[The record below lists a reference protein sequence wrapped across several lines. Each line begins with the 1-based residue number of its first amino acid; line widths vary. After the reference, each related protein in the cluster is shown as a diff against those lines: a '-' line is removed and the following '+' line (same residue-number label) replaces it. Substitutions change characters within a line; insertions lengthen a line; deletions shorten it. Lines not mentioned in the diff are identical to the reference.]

1 MVVKVLFALY
11 AIVALSGVAATRQI
25 HPIFPI
31 GWTSHSVRLQS
42 YELIVHLVMLLT
54 SDLPVY
60 AVPGVPVSRGV
71 YLSATHTSSLG
82 GGPVQG

>member
-11 AIVALSGVAATRQI
+11 AIVALSGVVATRQI

-31 GWTSHSVRLQS
+31 GWTSHSVRSQS
-42 YELIVHLVMLLT
+42 YELIHLSMLLT

-60 AVPGVPVSRGV
+60 AVPGAPVSRGV